1 MTRLVIGLGNPGP
14 EYADTRHNVGFRVL
28 DRLALHEGLL
38 FQPAK
43 KLERSSAP
51 YGGPKAFQWARSFD
65 PDGVLLKPET
75 FMNRSGDVAQPVA
88 QFLETPPE
96 SILVVYDDL
105 DLDPFKLRLRPHGG
119 AGGHN
124 GMRSLIDRL
133 GSDRFPRLR
142 IGIGRGRTDIK
153 RYVLE
158 PFPEDQKEELEI
170 AIAEAADAALA
181 WLKSGDIENCMTTFH
196 RRWTDAAN

>member
-43 KLERSSAP
+43 KLER
-51 YGGPKAFQWARSFD
+51 YTGPGAFQWARSFE
-65 PDGVLLKPET
+65 PDGLLLKPET
-75 FMNRSGDVAQPVA
+75 FMNRSGDVALPVA
-88 QFLETPPE
+88 RFLETPAE

-105 DLDPFKLRLRPHGG
+105 DLEPFRLRLRPHGG

-133 GSDRFPRLR
+133 GTDRFPRLR
-142 IGIGRGRTDIK
+142 IGIGRGRTDVK

-158 PFPEDQKEELEI
+158 PFPDDRSEELEV
-170 AIAEAADAALA
+170 AVAEAADAVLA
-181 WLKSGDIENCMTTFH
+181 WLGSGDIEHCMTTFH
-196 RRWTDAAN
+196 RRWSDAAEH